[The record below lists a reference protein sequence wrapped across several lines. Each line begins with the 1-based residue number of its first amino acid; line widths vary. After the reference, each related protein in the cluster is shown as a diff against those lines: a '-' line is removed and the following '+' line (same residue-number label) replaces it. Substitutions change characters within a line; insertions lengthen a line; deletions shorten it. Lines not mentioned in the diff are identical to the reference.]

1 MKTKHRAFTLV
12 ELLVVIAIIGILVAL
27 LLPAVQAAR
36 EAARRSQCI
45 NNVRQIVLGIHN
57 YELAYDHL
65 PVGTTNDTG
74 PIENKPPGHHMS
86 WLARV
91 LPYIGEQNRAE
102 HLDMKLSAY
111 HMLNDPVRQTT
122 ISILVCPS
130 YPGEGLAITTYAAC
144 HNDREAPINEDN
156 NGSFI
161 LNRKLTLDD
170 IKDGASYTIFV
181 GEKQVDEYDLG
192 WLSGTPS
199 TLRNTGFAP
208 NTTTPNNGGY
218 YQFPWYVGETVAEE
232 GELEWDDDPLA
243 EGESNEYWGDEA
255 GFEEEEVVE
264 EVPAD
269 DEPQNDDAS
278 GDATEET
285 SSDANADEG
294 TDAETEELASE
305 QSTEEIEADAIE
317 ANTVEADVA
326 EANEGMA
333 DEFGMMGEGDPNAIA
348 KPGFYARSLEG
359 GNTSLPL
366 RVGGF
371 GGSHPGVVI
380 FGFGDGAV
388 QGIGEE
394 IDARTFRQMANR
406 HDGEIPGSF

>member
-1 MKTKHRAFTLV
+1 MNTKQRAFTLV

-91 LPYIGEQNRAE
+91 LPYLGEQNRAAA
-102 HLDMKLSAY
+102 LDMKLSAY
-111 HMLNDPVRQTT
+111 HTRNDPVRQTSFSL
-122 ISILVCPS
+122 IMCPS
-130 YPGEGLAITTYAAC
+130 YPGEDLPVSIYAAC

-181 GEKQVDEYDLG
+181 GEKQIDEYDLG
-192 WLSGTPS
+192 WLSGTPA
-199 TLRNTGFAP
+199 TLRNAGFAI
-208 NTTTPNNGGY
+208 NTTTKNNGSF
-218 YQFPWYVGETVAEE
+218 QTFPWYVGETVAEE
-232 GELEWDDDPLA
+232 GQLEWDEDPLA
-243 EGESNEYWGDEA
+243 EVASDVYWDDEVD
-255 GFEEEEVVE
+255 FEEEEVVE
-264 EVPAD
+264 EAA
-269 DEPQNDDAS
+269 AS
-278 GDATEET
+278 EESQAEDSNTEEGSEEST
-285 SSDANADEG
+285 EES
-294 TDAETEELASE
+294 TDAETEEPASE
-305 QSTEEIEADAIE
+305 ES
-317 ANTVEADVA
+317 A
-326 EANEGMA
+326 EANDDVA
-333 DEFGMMGEGDPNAIA
+333 GETDPLEQESAAEIGGEIQAWDAELGVGDPNAIA
-348 KPGFYARSLEG
+348 KPGFYVRSLEG
-359 GNTSLPL
+359 GNSSLPL

-371 GGSHPGVVI
+371 GGNHPGGGI

-388 QGIGEE
+388 SMITE
-394 IDARTFRQMANR
+394 DVSVRSFRQMANR
-406 HDGEIPGSF
+406 HDGEVPDAEGRW

>member
-1 MKTKHRAFTLV
+1 MKTMHRAFTLV

-86 WLARV
+86 WLART

-111 HMLNDPVRQTT
+111 HMVNDPVRQTT
-122 ISILVCPS
+122 FSLLVCPS
-130 YPGEGLAITTYAAC
+130 YPGEELAITTYAAC

-181 GEKQVDEYDLG
+181 GEKQIDEYDLG

-199 TLRNTGFAP
+199 TLRNTGFAI
-208 NTTTPNNGGY
+208 NTTTKNNGSFET
-218 YQFPWYVGETVAEE
+218 FPWYVGETVAEE
-232 GELEWDDDPLA
+232 GEVEWDNDPLA
-243 EGESNEYWGDEA
+243 EGASGEYMDDSMD
-255 GFEEEEVVE
+255 FEEEELVE
-264 EVPAD
+264 EAPVSE
-269 DEPQNDDAS
+269 EPQTDEGSTD
-278 GDATEET
+278 E
-285 SSDANADEG
+285 SSDES
-294 TDAETEELASE
+294 TDAETGTEIEEPASE
-305 QSTEEIEADAIE
+305 ES
-317 ANTVEADVA
+317 A
-326 EANEGMA
+326 EANDDVANETDPLEQEIAAEIGTKV
-333 DEFGMMGEGDPNAIA
+333 EEWEVEMGEGDPNALA
-348 KPGFYARSLEG
+348 KPGFYVRSLEG

-371 GGSHPGVVI
+371 GANHSGVVV

-388 QGIGEE
+388 QSLGEE